1 VNIHQPSFFNR
12 AAKSA
17 APALSR
23 FLMRPPVSRGLRMLS
38 IYLEILQG
46 KGSGAGWDMTAE
58 VDVALRFL
66 PEGDATV
73 FDVGAN
79 RGHWSRDVRARR
91 PAVRTRIFQFEPS
104 TTCQETLRASQH
116 AETTIIG
123 KAVGETAGNVTFF
136 VPEPGSGISSVH
148 RQRDSYFQEFK
159 YIEET
164 VPMTTLDEVIGEQ
177 GITRVDYMKMDVEGN
192 ELAAMRGAKK
202 SLEAGIIRAL
212 AFEFGSSQIN
222 ARVYF
227 HDFWDFLHPLGFQLG
242 RICPGGGYFPV
253 NEYYEDL
260 EYFRGA
266 TNYVAYLPA
275 DVRPNR

>member
-12 AAKSA
+12 TAKSA
-17 APALSR
+17 APMLSK
-23 FLMRPPVSRGLRMLS
+23 FLMRPPMSRGLRVLS

-58 VDVALRFL
+58 VDVALRFI

-79 RGHWSRDVRARR
+79 RGHWSRDIRARR
-91 PAVRTRIFQFEPS
+91 PGVRTRVVQFEPS
-104 TTCQETLRASQH
+104 TTCQETLRSSQD
-116 AETTIIG
+116 ADTTIIG
-123 KAVGETAGNVTFF
+123 KAVGETSGEVTFF

-159 YIEET
+159 YTEET
-164 VPMTTLDEVIGEQ
+164 VPMTTIDEVIAGHA
-177 GITRVDYMKMDVEGN
+177 IPRVDYMKMDVEGN
-192 ELAAMRGAKK
+192 ELAALRGAKK
-202 SLEAGIIRAL
+202 SLGAGIIRAL

-222 ARVYF
+222 ARAYF
-227 HDFWDFLHPLGFQLG
+227 HDFWDFLHPLGFQFG
-242 RICPGGGYFPV
+242 RICPGGRLFPV
-253 NEYYEDL
+253 DEYYEDL

-266 TNYVAYLPA
+266 TNYVAHLPQK
-275 DVRPNR
+275 